1 MRFAVAVASVVLS
14 SAAVIAAQSPARP
27 GSAVAHKT
35 YVLTGCLLMSGT
47 APASAFE
54 LTDAVAVG
62 QAPPAPAP
70 AEPQPTAT
78 SGEKLS
84 FRLKPEAA
92 VGEPGVREEQL
103 KMHAGQR
110 VQVTVHEPDAVAP
123 PPARIGQQASAA
135 PRGPSVPQEYTVTEI
150 KTVSDS
156 CL

>member
-1 MRFAVAVASVVLS
+1 MRVVVAVASVMLA
-14 SAAVIAAQSPARP
+14 SAAVIGAQSPARP
-27 GSAVAHKT
+27 ESVVAHKT

-47 APASAFE
+47 APVSVFE

-62 QAPPAPAP
+62 QAPPTPAP
-70 AEPQPTAT
+70 VEPKPTAT
-78 SGEKLS
+78 SGEKLA

-123 PPARIGQQASAA
+123 PPARTGQQASAA
-135 PRGPSVPQEYTVTEI
+135 PRVPAAPQEYTVTEI
-150 KTVSDS
+150 KSVSDT